1 LDMDTSIEIAFQFHY
16 PRTEG
21 NNIEDVPGH
30 GHEGV
35 GVPYKRRRMPE
46 VEDVPG
52 HGH

>member
-1 LDMDTSIEIAFQFHY
+1 MKDMDIPL
-16 PRTEG
+16 PRVEG
-21 NNIEDVPGH
+21 NDVEDVPGH

-35 GVPYKRRRMPE
+35 GVPYKRRRMSE